1 MLSRPLAAFFGLT
14 LVLSLACSGAKEAA
28 EDALEDVTGDEK
40 VDADAST
47 KTNDDADDDSWMKG
61 LPSSTHVDPATDET
75 LEEIFDYLNDLTTE
89 QTHEIASLYITL
101 RDDQYAVMD
110 ELSGGGKGGKG
121 GKNGGKGGKNGGKSG
136 GGKAGKSGGRMVF
149 MEVDMLNKAFLSDGR
164 ALMREDQYNSWDD
177 CASAIDLMPGELQGR
192 GNSGSNPG
200 DGPDEGSKPAN
211 FTLETLDGETV
222 NLNDFRGKPVVVQ
235 FGSYTCPAFRYEVDP
250 LDKVMEEYGDKVAW
264 LLVYGY
270 EAHASDGKV
279 SKDNVEAGIEVPT
292 HKTLADREAAARTAR
307 RELDLTYPILIDGM
321 DDAVTNAW
329 DGHPNHGWVLDADGV
344 VVSKQQRIQAETVRE
359 ALDELL

>member
-1 MLSRPLAAFFGLT
+1 MSEGPPRLLLVMAVPPPVTGQAMAAAMLLEHLDAIGRPYEVVNLSRPFYTDGALRGL
-14 LVLSLACSGAKEAA
+14 VRRVGRSLEFPVEA
-28 EDALEDVTGDEK
+28 LRK
-40 VDADAST
+40 
-47 KTNDDADDDSWMKG
+47 MG
-61 LPSSTHVDPATDET
+61 LDRRTPTVC
-75 LEEIFDYLNDLTTE
+75 YLQLG
-89 QTHEIASLYITL
+89 QS
-101 RDDQYAVMD
+101 
-110 ELSGGGKGGKG
+110 
-121 GKNGGKGGKNGGKSG
+121 
-136 GGKAGKSGGRMVF
+136 
-149 MEVDMLNKAFLSDGR
+149 GR